1 MIHYRTDSEIELLR
15 KAALLVGKTLG
26 EVGKHIRPGIRTIEL
41 DKIAEEFIR
50 DHGAIPAFKGY
61 EGFPGSLCIS
71 VNDAVV
77 HGIPGNYE
85 LRDGD
90 IVSVD
95 CGTILD
101 GYVGD
106 SAYTFTVGEVS
117 EEIKLFLQRSKESLY
132 KGIEQAVSGNRIGDI
147 GYAIQ
152 SYVEQFGYGVVR
164 ELVGHGVG
172 RKMHEDPQV
181 PNYGKR
187 GTGTKL
193 SEGIVIAIEPMITMG
208 SPRIYMSEDN
218 WSIKTI
224 DGAPAAHFEHTIA
237 VHKDRVEILSS
248 FEDIERQIMAKD
260 YGQEHPWSP
269 HWSRHHR

>member
-132 KGIEQAVSGNRIGDI
+132 KGIEQAVAGNRIGDI

-172 RKMHEDPQV
+172 RKLHEDPQV

-193 SEGIVIAIEPMITMG
+193 SEGIVIAIEPMVTFGKRDIIQERDGWT
-208 SPRIYMSEDN
+208 
-218 WSIKTI
+218 IKTK
-224 DGAPAAHFEHTIA
+224 DRMPAAHFEHDVAIRNGKA
-237 VHKDRVEILSS
+237 EILSS
-248 FEDIERQIMAKD
+248 FEWIEEINK
-260 YGQEHPWSP
+260 
-269 HWSRHHR
+269 

>member
-41 DKIAEEFIR
+41 DRIAEEFIR

-106 SAYTFTVGEVS
+106 SAYTFTVGEVP

-132 KGIEQAVSGNRIGDI
+132 KGIEQAVAGNRIGDI

-193 SEGIVIAIEPMITMG
+193 SEGIVIAIEPMITFG
-208 SPRIYMSEDN
+208 KKDIIQERDG
-218 WSIKTI
+218 WTIKTR
-224 DGAPAAHFEHTIA
+224 DRMPAAHFEHDVA
-237 VHKDRVEILSS
+237 VRNGKAEILSS
-248 FEDIERQIMAKD
+248 FEWIEEINK
-260 YGQEHPWSP
+260 
-269 HWSRHHR
+269 

>member
-152 SYVEQFGYGVVR
+152 CYVEQFGYGVVR

-193 SEGIVIAIEPMITMG
+193 SEGIVIAIEPMITFG
-208 SPRIYMSEDN
+208 KKDIIQERDG
-218 WSIKTI
+218 WTIKTK
-224 DGAPAAHFEHTIA
+224 DRKPAAHFEHDVA
-237 VHKDRVEILSS
+237 VRNGKAEILSS
-248 FEDIERQIMAKD
+248 FEWIEGNQ
-260 YGQEHPWSP
+260 
-269 HWSRHHR
+269 

>member
-41 DKIAEEFIR
+41 DRIAEEFIR

-132 KGIEQAVSGNRIGDI
+132 KGIEQAVAGNRIGDI

-193 SEGIVIAIEPMITMG
+193 SEGIVIAIEPMITFG
-208 SPRIYMSEDN
+208 KKDIIQERDG
-218 WSIKTI
+218 WTIKTR
-224 DGAPAAHFEHTIA
+224 DRMPAAHFEHDVA
-237 VHKDRVEILSS
+237 VRNGKAEILSS
-248 FEDIERQIMAKD
+248 FEWIEEINK
-260 YGQEHPWSP
+260 
-269 HWSRHHR
+269 

>member
-1 MIHYRTDSEIELLR
+1 MIHYRTDKEIELLR

-41 DKIAEEFIR
+41 DRIAEEYIR
-50 DHGAIPAFKGY
+50 DNGAIPAFKGY
-61 EGFPGSLCIS
+61 GGFPGSLCIS

-132 KGIEQAVSGNRIGDI
+132 KGIEQAVAGNRIGDI

-172 RKMHEDPQV
+172 RKLHEDPQV

-193 SEGIVIAIEPMITMG
+193 SEGIVIAIEPMVTFGKRDIIQERDGWT
-208 SPRIYMSEDN
+208 
-218 WSIKTI
+218 IKTK
-224 DGAPAAHFEHTIA
+224 DRKPAAHFEHDVAIRNGKA
-237 VHKDRVEILSS
+237 EILSS
-248 FEDIERQIMAKD
+248 FEWIEEINK
-260 YGQEHPWSP
+260 
-269 HWSRHHR
+269 

>member
-193 SEGIVIAIEPMITMG
+193 SEGIVIAIEPMITFG
-208 SPRIYMSEDN
+208 KKDIIQERDG
-218 WSIKTI
+218 WTIKTK
-224 DGAPAAHFEHTIA
+224 DRKPAAHFEHDVA
-237 VHKDRVEILSS
+237 VRNGKAEILSS
-248 FEDIERQIMAKD
+248 FEWIEGNQ
-260 YGQEHPWSP
+260 
-269 HWSRHHR
+269 

>member
-117 EEIKLFLQRSKESLY
+117 DEIKLFLQRSKESLY

-193 SEGIVIAIEPMITMG
+193 SEGIVIAIEPMITFG
-208 SPRIYMSEDN
+208 KKDIIQERDG
-218 WSIKTI
+218 WTIKTK
-224 DGAPAAHFEHTIA
+224 DRKPAAHFEHDVA
-237 VHKDRVEILSS
+237 VRNGKAEILSS
-248 FEDIERQIMAKD
+248 FEWIEGNQ
-260 YGQEHPWSP
+260 
-269 HWSRHHR
+269 

>member
-193 SEGIVIAIEPMITMG
+193 SEGIVIAIEPMITFG
-208 SPRIYMSEDN
+208 KNDIIQERDG
-218 WSIKTI
+218 WTIKTK
-224 DGAPAAHFEHTIA
+224 DRKPAAHFEHDVA
-237 VHKDRVEILSS
+237 VRNGKAEILSS
-248 FEDIERQIMAKD
+248 FEWIEGNQ
-260 YGQEHPWSP
+260 
-269 HWSRHHR
+269 

>member
-1 MIHYRTDSEIELLR
+1 MIHYRTDKEIELLR

-26 EVGKHIRPGIRTIEL
+26 EVGKHIRPGIRTIDL

-50 DHGAIPAFKGY
+50 DNGAIPAFKGY

-90 IVSVD
+90 IVSID

-132 KGIEQAVSGNRIGDI
+132 KGIEQAVVGNRIGDI

-152 SYVEQFGYGVVR
+152 SYVEQYGYGVVR

-172 RKMHEDPQV
+172 RKLHEDPQV

-193 SEGIVIAIEPMITMG
+193 SEGIVIAIEPMITFG
-208 SPRIYMSEDN
+208 KRDIIQERDG
-218 WSIKTI
+218 WTIKTK
-224 DGAPAAHFEHTIA
+224 DRMPAAHFEHDVA
-237 VHKDRVEILSS
+237 VRNGKAEILSS
-248 FEDIERQIMAKD
+248 FEWIEEINK
-260 YGQEHPWSP
+260 
-269 HWSRHHR
+269 

>member
-1 MIHYRTDSEIELLR
+1 MIHYRTDKEIELLR

-41 DKIAEEFIR
+41 DRIAEEYIR
-50 DHGAIPAFKGY
+50 DNGAIPAFKGY
-61 EGFPGSLCIS
+61 GGFPGSLCIS

-117 EEIKLFLQRSKESLY
+117 EEIKLFLQRSKDSLY
-132 KGIEQAVSGNRIGDI
+132 KGIEQAVAGNRIGDI

-172 RKMHEDPQV
+172 RKLHEDPQV

-187 GTGTKL
+187 GTGIKL
-193 SEGIVIAIEPMITMG
+193 SEGIVIAIEPMITFG
-208 SPRIYMSEDN
+208 KRDIIQERDG
-218 WSIKTI
+218 WTIKTK
-224 DGAPAAHFEHTIA
+224 DRMPAAHFEHDVAIRNGKA
-237 VHKDRVEILSS
+237 EILSS
-248 FEDIERQIMAKD
+248 FEWIEEINK
-260 YGQEHPWSP
+260 
-269 HWSRHHR
+269 

>member
-1 MIHYRTDSEIELLR
+1 MIHYRTDKEIELLR

-41 DKIAEEFIR
+41 DRIAEEYIR
-50 DHGAIPAFKGY
+50 DNGAIPAFKGY
-61 EGFPGSLCIS
+61 GGFPGSLCIS

-85 LRDGD
+85 LKDGD

-132 KGIEQAVSGNRIGDI
+132 KGIEQAVAGNRIGDI

-172 RKMHEDPQV
+172 RKLHEDPQV

-193 SEGIVIAIEPMITMG
+193 SEGIVIAIEPMVTFGKRDIIQERDGWT
-208 SPRIYMSEDN
+208 
-218 WSIKTI
+218 IKTK
-224 DGAPAAHFEHTIA
+224 DRMPAAHFEHDVAIRNGKA
-237 VHKDRVEILSS
+237 EILSS
-248 FEDIERQIMAKD
+248 FEWIEEIKK
-260 YGQEHPWSP
+260 
-269 HWSRHHR
+269 

>member
-50 DHGAIPAFKGY
+50 EHGAIPAFKGY

-193 SEGIVIAIEPMITMG
+193 SEGIVIAIEPMITFG
-208 SPRIYMSEDN
+208 KKDIIQERDG
-218 WSIKTI
+218 WTIKTK
-224 DGAPAAHFEHTIA
+224 DRKPAAHFEHDVA
-237 VHKDRVEILSS
+237 VRNGKAEILSS
-248 FEDIERQIMAKD
+248 FEWIEGNQ
-260 YGQEHPWSP
+260 
-269 HWSRHHR
+269 

>member
-90 IVSVD
+90 IVSID

-172 RKMHEDPQV
+172 RKLHEDPQV

-193 SEGIVIAIEPMITMG
+193 SEGIVIAIEPMITFG
-208 SPRIYMSEDN
+208 KKDIIQERDG
-218 WSIKTI
+218 WTIKTK
-224 DGAPAAHFEHTIA
+224 DRKPAAHFEHDVA
-237 VHKDRVEILSS
+237 VRNGKAEILSS
-248 FEDIERQIMAKD
+248 FEWIEGNQ
-260 YGQEHPWSP
+260 
-269 HWSRHHR
+269 

>member
-193 SEGIVIAIEPMITMG
+193 SEGIVIAIEPMITFG
-208 SPRIYMSEDN
+208 KKDIIQERDG
-218 WSIKTI
+218 WTIKTKHRK
-224 DGAPAAHFEHTIA
+224 PAAHFEHDVA
-237 VHKDRVEILSS
+237 VRNGKAEILSS
-248 FEDIERQIMAKD
+248 FEWIEGNQ
-260 YGQEHPWSP
+260 
-269 HWSRHHR
+269 